1 MKTSYEHSNFYFMKY
16 LFFLI
21 GAFAFTSCTKE
32 VITPKANT
40 SEYKLIKEGKQ
51 DKLSYRIYDMGTEY
65 GSVYVQARSPRGHV
79 NFIAQANP
87 DLTGYEFVMPDDYI
101 SPFCWDCV
109 DDCLETNVDNNTA
122 VLVTMTPFC
131 PECTVA
137 FVTGIALGCVAIEL
151 GL

>member
-1 MKTSYEHSNFYFMKY
+1 MKY

-87 DLTGYEFVMPDDYI
+87 DLTGYEVVMPDDYI
-101 SPFCWDCV
+101 PTFCWTCWGDCV
-109 DDCLETNVDNNTA
+109 ENSVDDNTA
-122 VLVTMTPFC
+122 LLVTMTPFC

-137 FVTGIALGCVAIEL
+137 FVTGIALGCASMEL